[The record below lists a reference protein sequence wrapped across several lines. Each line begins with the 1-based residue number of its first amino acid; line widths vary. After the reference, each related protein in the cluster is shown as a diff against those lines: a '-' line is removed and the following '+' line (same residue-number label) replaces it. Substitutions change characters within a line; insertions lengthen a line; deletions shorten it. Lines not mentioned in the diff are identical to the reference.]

1 MTCKRCKKEIPEG
14 SKFCNFCGRK
24 QEAAKRRTHKR
35 ASGQGTVRKDP
46 RYASCWLAYA
56 PAGGSGQGRRYL
68 GAFKTVG
75 EANEAINKYLQQGRP
90 DIYTFTV
97 AQTFE
102 AWSKVHFPTLT
113 KSGVQGYQAAY
124 KSIEKIYGLKMRD
137 IKTAHIQTCIDECSE
152 AGFSR
157 SKCEKIRQLCSQL
170 CKYAMQNDLIDKNY
184 AEFVK
189 MPKSEKKNKAVF
201 TNDDLNVLWSHT
213 DDKRVQVILFMI
225 YTGFRIGEVAA
236 IRVQDVHLDEGYII
250 GGEKTEAG
258 IDRIVPL
265 PAGVPEIG
273 GFVRDWLA
281 QAESDK
287 LFDFTAEYFR
297 KYEFYPCLAEL
308 GLIEPPERSALSGKA
323 LYKNPRLTPHCTRHT
338 FATMSAAAGI
348 KPEQLQKI
356 IGHANFETTANIYVH
371 SDIDILKKEMAKITH
386 NFTHNGKEF

>member
-1 MTCKRCKKEIPEG
+1 MICKRCKKEIPDG
-14 SKFCNFCGRK
+14 SVYCNFCGRK

-35 ASGQGTVRKDP
+35 ASGQGTVRKDT
-46 RYASCWLAYA
+46 RYASSWLAYA
-56 PAGGSGQGRRYL
+56 PASCTGQGRRYL
-68 GAFKTVG
+68 GAFKTFN

-90 DIYTFTV
+90 DIYAFTV
-97 AQTFE
+97 AQAYA
-102 AWSKVHFPTLT
+102 AWSKGHFPTLT
-113 KSGVQGYQAAY
+113 KSGVQGYQAAF
-124 KSIEKIYGLKMRD
+124 KSIAAIHGIKMRD
-137 IKTAHIQTCIDECSE
+137 IKTAHIQACIDECAE

-189 MPKSEKKNKAVF
+189 MPKSEKKDKAIF

-236 IRVQDVHLDEGYII
+236 IRVQDVHLDEGYIV

-265 PAGVPEIG
+265 PVGVPEIG
-273 GFVRDWLA
+273 GFVRNWVA
-281 QAESDK
+281 QAEGDK
-287 LFDFTAEYFR
+287 LFDFTAKYFR
-297 KYEFYPCLAEL
+297 DCKFYPCLAEL
-308 GLIEPPERSALSGKA
+308 GLIDPPERSKTTGKD

-371 SDIDILKKEMAKITH
+371 SDVEILKKEMAKITH
-386 NFTHNGKEF
+386 NITHN